1 MNANQPIATQPGIV
15 KQRNITY
22 IAVVRYIEILTNL
35 PKAATGRGDNREYE
49 VGRRGRK
56 WERIDD
62 RIEEETTSY
71 KFKM

>member
-1 MNANQPIATQPGIV
+1 MDANQSLGNQPGVV

-22 IAVVRYIEILTNL
+22 IPVIRFIEILTNL
-35 PKAATGRGDNREYE
+35 PKVPTGRGDNREHE

-62 RIEEETTSY
+62 RIEEESTTY